1 MGSELENIGGT
12 TIFDNLDIKDT
23 KVISKS
29 LSPFLKEIIVTWAE
43 LNYQDKF

>member
-12 TIFDNLDIKDT
+12 TIFDNLNIKDT

-29 LSPFLKEIIVTWAE
+29 LTPFLKEITVTWAE

>member
-12 TIFDNLDIKDT
+12 TNFGNLDIKDT

-29 LSPFLKEIIVTWAE
+29 LRGGAGGFEPPASRTL
-43 LNYQDKF
+43 